1 MLTINLN
8 VLQAKRNS
16 KATAQNLSNP
26 KENIKKNG
34 WKAEKKQETLKETK
48 EKVEKSKMVKSETE
62 LSIISKDQDLKVN
75 MRNGEVPSQNL
86 FLEQM
91 ISDRLRDW
99 VAVEPTGE
107 IRLKLMEQLSAKL

>member
-1 MLTINLN
+1 MLEIDLN

-26 KENIKKNG
+26 KESIKKNG
-34 WKAEKKQETLKETK
+34 WKVEKKPEMLKETK
-48 EKVEKSKMVKSETE
+48 EKVKESKMVKSETE

-75 MRNGEVPSQNL
+75 MSNGGVPSQNL